1 MFPFPLERRPPSA
14 RAAYR
19 LTVGA
24 TLVVWLLPLAAIVL
38 TSFRSQDDLNR
49 GNYWG
54 WPSAAGIL
62 DNYATLF
69 AGHIKKWVFESAGNV
84 AASQTGQP

>member
-1 MFPFPLERRPPSA
+1 LFPFPLERRPPSA

-49 GNYWG
+49 GN
-54 WPSAAGIL
+54 
-62 DNYATLF
+62 
-69 AGHIKKWVFESAGNV
+69 
-84 AASQTGQP
+84 